1 MITPQSQK
9 NIREEYKDFE
19 CFFKYIDQLL
29 QKKITWIYQAEF
41 DFQKNNEQYICYYF
55 ISNKGDLLY
64 ITKSLESILKPFVID
79 EYDITKIFHKR
90 RIDFDIVELK
100 TSDIKLYPFPYSS
113 DFIIQYLDV
122 VLTKKYSE
130 KHTR

>member
-29 QKKITWIYQAEF
+29 QKKLTWIYQAEF
-41 DFQKNNEQYICYYF
+41 DFQKNYEQYICYYF

-64 ITKSLESILKPFVID
+64 ITKPIENILKPFVID
-79 EYDITKIFHKR
+79 EYDMSKIFFKR
-90 RIDFDIVELK
+90 RIDFDIVELE
-100 TSDIKLYPFPYSS
+100 TNDIKLYPFPYSS
-113 DFIIQYLDV
+113 DFIIQYIDV

>member
-1 MITPQSQK
+1 MITPQTPK

-19 CFFKYIDQLL
+19 CFFKNIDQRFH
-29 QKKITWIYQAEF
+29 KKLTWIYQAEF
-41 DFQKNNEQYICYYF
+41 DFEKNHEQYICYYF

-64 ITKSLESILKPFVID
+64 ITKPLENILKPFVID
-79 EYDITKIFHKR
+79 EYDMTKIFYKR
-90 RIDFDIVELK
+90 RIDFDIVELE
-100 TSDIKLYPFPYSS
+100 TSDIKLYPFPYSP

-122 VLTKKYSE
+122 ILTKKYSE

>member
-1 MITPQSQK
+1 MITPHLQK

-19 CFFKYIDQLL
+19 CFFKNIDNLL
-29 QKKITWIYQAEF
+29 DKNLSWIYQSEF
-41 DFQKNNEQYICYYF
+41 DFQKNHEEYICYYF

-64 ITKSLESILKPFVID
+64 ITKPIGDILKTFVLHEHD
-79 EYDITKIFHKR
+79 MTKIFFKR
-90 RIDFDIVELK
+90 RIDFDIIELE

-122 VLTKKYSE
+122 ILTKKYSE

>member
-1 MITPQSQK
+1 MITPQSPK
-9 NIREEYKDFE
+9 NIRDEYKDFE
-19 CFFKYIDQLL
+19 CFFKQIDQIFN
-29 QKKITWIYQAEF
+29 KKLTWIYKAEF
-41 DFQKNNEQYICYYF
+41 DFQRNHEEYICYYF

-64 ITKSLESILKPFVID
+64 ITKSLESILKPFVLND
-79 EYDITKIFHKR
+79 YDMSKIFHKR
-90 RIDFDIVELK
+90 RIDFDIVELE
-100 TSDIKLYPFPYSS
+100 TNDIKLYPFPYSC